1 MFRSYKND
9 CNGPMKLHKNTLKK
23 MSLVGKLYYD
33 KKVHCMEV
41 IPGDIVLVRQKVFG
55 TQHKIEDRWELPV
68 YKVLE
73 QCGEAPLYKVQKIG
87 GVGGEDQRVLHR
99 NMLYPFVGVRE
110 MDEEDA
116 EEEVR
121 DLPAK
126 SLLDPRAAALR
137 QADYFMETY
146 FDEDL

>member
-1 MFRSYKND
+1 M
-9 CNGPMKLHKNTLKK
+9 
-23 MSLVGKLYYD
+23 
-33 KKVHCMEV
+33 
-41 IPGDIVLVRQKVFG
+41 RQKVFG

-73 QCGEAPLYKVQKIG
+73 QCGDAPLYKVQKIG

-110 MDEEDA
+110 MDEDDA

-121 DLPAK
+121 QLPAK
-126 SLLDPRAAALR
+126 SLLDPHAAALR
-137 QADYFMETY
+137 QANYFSGNL
-146 FDEDL
+146 F